1 MLCRHRLLRG
11 SWFFLTRSLEP
22 SDPQK
27 AVQFS
32 VTDGAC
38 EAEREGKSSCAS
50 QTPTQRKDM
59 ACSILMNMMW
69 SAMEAPPSG
78 NRRRKQRRS
87 ERLGCP
93 GKGQVGEVV
102 KAMVKA
108 EKVQQE
114 PEALLKSLRLFVCPN
129 KFSVE
134 SDPCF

>member
-11 SWFFLTRSLEP
+11 SWFFLIRSLEP

-27 AVQFS
+27 AVQFN

-38 EAEREGKSSCAS
+38 EAEREGVSSCAS
-50 QTPTQRKDM
+50 QTTTQRKDM
-59 ACSILMNMMW
+59 ACIILMNMMW

-78 NRRRKQRRS
+78 NRRKQRRP

-93 GKGQVGEVV
+93 GKGRVGEVV
-102 KAMVKA
+102 TVMVKA

-114 PEALLKSLRLFVCPN
+114 PEALLKSLRLFVCP
-129 KFSVE
+129 
-134 SDPCF
+134 